1 MAIDATTI
9 DAAAAS
15 RPVQRE
21 RSPAQAAP
29 PLTAME
35 SRDSP
40 DRYEA
45 EAEMSFGDFLDIINP
60 LQHIPL
66 VNTIYREI
74 TGDTIKP
81 SSKVIGGILFGGPL
95 GGMASIANA
104 VVEQAQGKDIGGQ
117 IMASL
122 GFDGDAATGLPP
134 TGTAGASAVAA
145 LPDSA
150 AGRSVPDAVAAP
162 AAAPADQPARTVTA
176 ELPDAKRSAAPPH
189 GVGAAV
195 TGSGRDG
202 LTDTPHPSRMPAR
215 DTPLANSLMAKYAAA
230 KPHPSTIGFVA
241 AATPSG
247 PRKATEAQAPV
258 AQPDAGTATAP
269 TNTPARANA
278 TPANVTP
285 TAATPTAVN
294 SNAFAPVTPDMLSET
309 MMRNLAKYE
318 QGRRAAQAPAPSLR
332 VSG

>member
-21 RSPAQAAP
+21 RSPTQAIP
-29 PLTAME
+29 TLTVTE

-66 VNTIYREI
+66 VNTVYREV

-122 GFDGDAATGLPP
+122 GFGDEAGGHAPP
-134 TGTAGASAVAA
+134 GTAGATAVAA
-145 LPDSA
+145 LPDAA
-150 AGRSVPDAVAAP
+150 AGRSAPDVAA
-162 AAAPADQPARTVTA
+162 AAAQPARTVTA
-176 ELPDAKRSAAPPH
+176 ELPDAKRPAAPSH

-202 LTDTPHPSRMPAR
+202 LADSGTPHPSRMPAR

-230 KPHPSTIGFVA
+230 KPHSSTIGFA
-241 AATPSG
+241 ATATPSG
-247 PRKATEAQAPV
+247 VRKASEVQAP
-258 AQPDAGTATAP
+258 ATQPNAAADGGA
-269 TNTPARANA
+269 ANA
-278 TPANVTP
+278 PTPAN
-285 TAATPTAVN
+285 TAPAAAN

>member
-29 PLTAME
+29 ALTVME

-122 GFDGDAATGLPP
+122 GFDGDAAAGHPP
-134 TGTAGASAVAA
+134 AGTSGATAVAA
-145 LPDSA
+145 LPDST
-150 AGRSVPDAVAAP
+150 AGTSAP
-162 AAAPADQPARTVTA
+162 AAAATAPATQPAHAAMA
-176 ELPDAKRSAAPPH
+176 ELPDAKRSTAPSH

-195 TGSGRDG
+195 GGTGRNG

-230 KPHPSTIGFVA
+230 KPHPSTIGF
-241 AATPSG
+241 AATAAPSG
-247 PRKATEAQAPV
+247 ARKTAEAQAPV
-258 AQPDAGTATAP
+258 AQPDATAGTGAANAP
-269 TNTPARANA
+269 TNAPAQANA
-278 TPANVTP
+278 APA
-285 TAATPTAVN
+285 AAN